1 MSTSTD
7 STVTWTLL
15 KAYSCGPFTARHALF
30 SDSPWGDRRDLNPR
44 IDDSQSS
51 VLYRFTTAT
60 IFSFMSLTA
69 DEFHQLWNSAIQFHR
84 SKLRQLTSGHVF
96 NFRSVV
102 PSKIKSTIDPQTFE
116 QIKKFYQKLYQ
127 EFVSTEEIENL
138 RWSAPG
144 KFMSAWA
151 DTLQNHEQEVMAQL
165 GISRNAYR

>member
-1 MSTSTD
+1 M
-7 STVTWTLL
+7 
-15 KAYSCGPFTARHALF
+15 P
-30 SDSPWGDRRDLNPR
+30 
-44 IDDSQSS
+44 
-51 VLYRFTTAT
+51 
-60 IFSFMSLTA
+60 LTA

-96 NFRSVV
+96 NLRSVV
-102 PSKIKSTIDPQTFE
+102 PSKIKSIIDPQTFE
-116 QIKKFYQKLYQ
+116 QIKKFYQNLYQ